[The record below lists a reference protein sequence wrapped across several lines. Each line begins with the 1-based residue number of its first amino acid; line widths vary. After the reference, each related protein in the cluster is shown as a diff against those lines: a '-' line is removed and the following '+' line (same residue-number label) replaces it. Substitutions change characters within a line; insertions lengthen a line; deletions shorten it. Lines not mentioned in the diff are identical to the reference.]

1 MDNIELTI
9 LMPCLNE
16 ETTLPVCIKKAQ
28 EFIKKENLNAEILI
42 ADNGSTD
49 KSVKIAKELGI
60 NVVNVK
66 EKGYGNALRHGTLAA
81 KGKYVIMADSDDS
94 YNFLEIKPFLDKL
107 REGYDFVIGNRLK
120 GKIEKNAMPFTHRY
134 IGTPILSFL
143 IRKKYKVKIYDV
155 NCGLRGYCNKKVIDL
170 NCKSTG
176 MEYASEMIIK
186 AQEAHLKIV
195 EIPINFYKDG
205 RDREPHLNA
214 IGDGI
219 RHLKV
224 IFNKRKINS

>member
-1 MDNIELTI
+1 MNDIELTI

-16 ETTLPVCIKKAQ
+16 ETTLPTCIKKAQ
-28 EFIKKENLNAEILI
+28 EFMKKENLNAEILI

-49 KSVKIAKELGI
+49 KSVKLAKKYGVK
-60 NVVNVK
+60 VVHVK
-66 EKGYGNALRHGTLAA
+66 EKGYGNALRYGTLEA

-107 REGYDFVIGNRLK
+107 REGYEFVIGNRLK
-120 GKIEKNAMPFTHRY
+120 GKIEKHAMPFTHRY
-134 IGTPILSFL
+134 IGTPVLSLL
-143 IRKKYKVKIYDV
+143 IRRKYKVKIYDV
-155 NCGLRGYCNKKVIDL
+155 NCGLRGYCNKKIIEL
-170 NCKSTG
+170 NCTSSG

-186 AQEAHLKIV
+186 AQKQHLKII

-205 RDREPHLNA
+205 RKRKPHLNA
-214 IGDGI
+214 IKDGI

-224 IFNKRKINS
+224 IFEKECS